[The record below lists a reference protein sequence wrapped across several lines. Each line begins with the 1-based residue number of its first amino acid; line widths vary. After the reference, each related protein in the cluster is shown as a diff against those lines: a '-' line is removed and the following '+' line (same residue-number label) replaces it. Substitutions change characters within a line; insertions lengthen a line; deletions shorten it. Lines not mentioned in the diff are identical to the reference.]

1 MLIWK
6 MAWRNIWR
14 HKGKSL
20 IIGAILMFGA
30 LVMTLGYAVIEGSQQ
45 QIKENA
51 MNRFTGHLV
60 AVAEKE
66 TMRDLFFAP
75 HPLRDIPNY
84 LPVKAILEQQKDLI
98 ADMLPLAKGS
108 VMVLNDEGKSGSMSV
123 FGVDMAEYL
132 RFTNQNVAAVEGKL
146 LAPGERGV
154 LISDETRKRIFETQ
168 RFWVTPEGAKLDP
181 AQLTPEA
188 RKRFDAGQLI
198 VKHELVMV
206 GMSKYSLQNDIR
218 LPVKGVF
225 RYRQLN
231 KLFAVHNF
239 MDIESYREA
248 FGLITAANKATALPE
263 EDQAILDA
271 SQEDIFGEGDIISET
286 DTSATYDL
294 ATVQAETRRA
304 ELKAT
309 TGVNLDNGVYTFVLL
324 KLKPGISP
332 EEGQTRMNKIF
343 SDAKSGV
350 KTLTWLESLGEFG
363 LIDAIA
369 RGSVAFFVMAVFF
382 VAVIIIM
389 NTLSM
394 AALERTSE
402 IGMMRAVGAQK
413 SFIGGM
419 FLMETAQLSGI
430 FGGAG
435 IVAGILLTWIFIA
448 LRISVANN
456 EVFSVLL
463 GGDTFHPIVNAQGIL
478 IGIAQLAIATLFAV
492 AYPILVARKI
502 TPLQAIAK
510 D

>member
-14 HKGKSL
+14 HKSKSL

-45 QIKENA
+45 QIKKNA
-51 MNRFTGHLV
+51 MERFTGHLV
-60 AVAEKE
+60 ALSEKE

-98 ADMLPLAKGS
+98 ADMLPIAKGR

-146 LAPGERGV
+146 LEPGERGV

-168 RFWVTPEGAKLDP
+168 RFWVTPEGTEVKLE
-181 AQLTPEA
+181 QLTPEA

-218 LPVKGVF
+218 LPVKGIF

-324 KLKPGISP
+324 KLQPGISP

-350 KTLTWLESLGEFG
+350 KTLTWIESLGEFG

-394 AALERTSE
+394 AALERASE

-413 SFIGGM
+413 SVIGGM

-435 IVAGILLTWIFIA
+435 IVAGMLLTWIFIA

-456 EVFSVLL
+456 EVLSVLL
-463 GGDTFHPIVNAQGIL
+463 GGDAFHPIVNAQGIL